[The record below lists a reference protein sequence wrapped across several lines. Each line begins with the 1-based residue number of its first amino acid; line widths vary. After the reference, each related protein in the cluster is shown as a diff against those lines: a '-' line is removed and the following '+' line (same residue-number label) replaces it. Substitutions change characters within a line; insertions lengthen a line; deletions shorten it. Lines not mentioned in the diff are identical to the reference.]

1 VVPSLYLPQGFKANI
16 NPNRSAMSTFTHQ
29 DKFYPSFV
37 GRAARAL
44 FIQDMRGNLGAHGTP
59 YREYL

>member
-1 VVPSLYLPQGFKANI
+1 
-16 NPNRSAMSTFTHQ
+16 MSTYTHQ

-44 FIQDMRGNLGAHGTP
+44 FIQDMRGNQARTARPTRIPLIRAQLN
-59 YREYL
+59 YL

>member
-1 VVPSLYLPQGFKANI
+1 
-16 NPNRSAMSTFTHQ
+16 MSTFTHQ